1 MKSTHQT
8 FTTRARQVLLYLFS
22 GMLLISPLVISKAFA
37 QTAEAGKL
45 LLSLGDVQ
53 LSRNGKLTPLKKG
66 DTVQTGDT
74 ILTGPTSNAQVR
86 MTDGAVIAIRSQTEF
101 KINEY
106 QFNGKADGSEK
117 ASLSLVKGG
126 VRAVTGVIGRENRDN
141 LKVDAVVATVGIR
154 GTGFNIV
161 YCQANCVN
169 ADKTLAKNGLYAGVF
184 EGKVTVANDSN
195 KGVYGVNE
203 PILVESKTSA
213 IARLREAPI
222 FLKDVL
228 AGQVI
233 VPKKVDSVVN
243 PVMAPVST
251 PQESADSIAPAN
263 TAIVGVDGV
272 YIIPAPQITRELP
285 SSISTG
291 NFYNKPGLGSGSP
304 VATTT
309 TGVYF
314 LQLAETFPGS
324 VGSGDGLPYHNVS
337 PINNATTSGSYQN
350 PGYWGAAAT
359 GTATSDYINQVTL
372 YTAPSSTSVATVRN
386 LAANGT
392 VSGTS
397 PDIYKMGPNATQVEG
412 GTYDGVVSWG
422 RWAGT
427 VQQVGGYNNGQP
439 ITYEAGSGF
448 SYVVG
453 GLTPSSDLIALN
465 AARSTLNFTLLGAT
479 SPSLAS
485 NASGTWYVTSGA
497 MSANFASSAI
507 SGNLAMTTIQPGGY
521 GNYNMGFSGP
531 LGTTASNNITTSLS
545 KLTGTLNT
553 CAATCTG
560 TGNVSFYGSNA
571 AAAGLAYDINT
582 GTNVLQG
589 VAVFKKN

>member
-1 MKSTHQT
+1 MKSTYQT
-8 FTTRARQVLLYLFS
+8 FTTHPRQFLLCIFS
-22 GMLLISPLVISKAFA
+22 AMLLILSLLMSSAFA

-45 LLSLGDVQ
+45 LLALGDVQ

-169 ADKTLAKNGLYAGVF
+169 ADKTVAKNGLYAGVF
-184 EGKVTVANDSN
+184 EGKVTVANDSS

-233 VPKKVDSVVN
+233 VPKKADSVVN
-243 PVMAPVST
+243 PVMAPVSA

-291 NFYNKPGLGSGSP
+291 NYYNKPGLGSGSP

-337 PINNATTSGSYQN
+337 PVNNATTSGSYQN

-372 YTAPSSTSVATVRN
+372 YTAPSSTNIATVRN
-386 LAANGT
+386 LAANGV

-397 PDIYKMGPNATQVEG
+397 LDIYKMGPNASQVEG
-412 GTYDGVVSWG
+412 GTYNAVVSWG

-427 VQQVGGYNNGQP
+427 VEQVGGYNNGLP
-439 ITYEAGSGF
+439 ITYETGSGF

-479 SPSLAS
+479 SPSLVS
-485 NASGTWYVTSGA
+485 NASGTWFVTAGA
-497 MSANFASSAI
+497 MSANFASGAI

-531 LGTTASNNITTSLS
+531 LGATASNNITTSLS